1 MSKTEAITPL
11 LNSRPPWVASS
22 VCRFSIDAWT
32 EFEAGIC
39 MLTPAFPC
47 TLHIGYRLLDWVTFF
62 ATIFA
67 TKKKLGKNRQARK
80 SLLAEM
86 RIKRTTRTHSYRY
99 STRNRTLQTSTNRWW
114 AHFPRLAISPHDS
127 NPACGGYQ
135 HLVADTGNKYTCR
148 VHRDYMPFLAI
159 RTLLSLF
166 AKLVVIQK
174 VWKHLFPIVFIPI
187 FFSFKFIFHFIFSP
201 FLIIFSSNSFSS
213 LFSTFS
219 HYFFSYFF
227 SNFFSHFFA
236 FPESS
241 DASSMLPRKK
251 MHGRPKQE
259 RHGSQSWGWWLIY
272 SRDFHI
278 HT

>member
-166 AKLVVIQK
+166 AKLAVIQK

-187 FFSFKFIFHFIFSP
+187 FFSFKFIFHLFSHLFSLFFLP
-201 FLIIFSSNSFSS
+201 TLFPVYFPLFLIIYFPTFFPIFS
-213 LFSTFS
+213 LTFS
-219 HYFFSYFF
+219 PSP
-227 SNFFSHFFA
+227 SHLTHRPCS
-236 FPESS
+236 PEKKCM
-241 DASSMLPRKK
+241 DDPNKRDMAASR
-251 MHGRPKQE
+251 GV
-259 RHGSQSWGWWLIY
+259 G
-272 SRDFHI
+272 D
-278 HT
+278 